1 MNHAHEESRRDVLAN
16 FSGVF
21 SALAAA
27 ATWGLG
33 LVAIKASIG
42 DVEAAPG
49 YLAVQLASSLTA
61 LVAAAVLTRRPI
73 LPNNGRL
80 GFTFGTGILEYALAY
95 GLMIVGLGLTS
106 VTNAALIGASEP
118 ILIAVMAWV
127 ILREPFDRSLRL
139 AILVSALGLGL
150 VVTPDIALT
159 GMTPAAI
166 GDLLILAGAAAGAA
180 YAVASRHLLHKTN
193 ALTIAI
199 AQQLAGLGA
208 LVAALAVL
216 RVVAPGTVQLPTL
229 SQMPSAILTGIL
241 VHGVAVWLH
250 LHALRRM
257 SAGMFSTYLALV
269 PVFAIAAA
277 SLFLGEQLT
286 ILELVGSALLIAAVA
301 GAQAGH
307 MSSPKAK
314 EKAHVH
320 A

>member
-1 MNHAHEESRRDVLAN
+1 MNHAHEESRLDVLAN

-33 LVAIKASIG
+33 LVAIKASLG

-166 GDLLILAGAAAGAA
+166 GDLLILAGAA
-180 YAVASRHLLHKTN
+180 YAVASRHLLHETN

-216 RVVAPGTVQLPTL
+216 RVVAPGTMQLPTL
-229 SQMPSAILTGIL
+229 SQMLSAILTGIL